1 MTIALGGSPLVDG
14 IRRRIS
20 QLSPVE
26 ATVASVLL
34 GHGDHLIYQ
43 SASEIAAQAGAAL
56 STVVRTCKNL
66 GFKGFQDLKLSL
78 ARENRVPAPSEIHT
92 DVSDAD
98 QPRDILRKLQ
108 ASGSSA
114 IDFGVSHVDP
124 DQFDLAVARLSA
136 ARNILCLGIGTS
148 APLAQDAAYRFLWL
162 GRHAQA
168 PNDVHVQH
176 VRASLLGADDVA
188 LVISHTGSTRE
199 TVAAATSARERG
211 ASVVT
216 VTSYPRSPLAAVSDI
231 VLVAASEETSYRV
244 EALASRI
251 AHLVVLDALWVATAL
266 TIGKSALDCTRRIAD
281 VISEHRY

>member
-1 MTIALGGSPLVDG
+1 MLGRGPLADG
-14 IRRRIS
+14 IRSRIP

-26 ATVASVLL
+26 AGVAHVLL
-34 GHGDHLIYQ
+34 GQGESLIYQ
-43 SASEIAAQAGAAL
+43 SASEIATLSGAAL

-78 ARENRVPAPSEIHT
+78 ARENRLPAPGEIQSDISE
-92 DVSDAD
+92 DDR
-98 QPRDILRKLQ
+98 PRDILRKLQ

-114 IDFGVSHVDP
+114 VDFGVGHVDA
-124 DQFDLAVARLSA
+124 DRFDFAVAALTT
-136 ARNILCLGIGTS
+136 ARSILCLGVGTS
-148 APLAQDAAYRFLWL
+148 APLAQDAAYRYMWL
-162 GRHAQA
+162 GRNAEA

-188 LVISHTGSTRE
+188 LVVSHTGSTRE
-199 TVAAATSARERG
+199 TVTVAKAAQGRG
-211 ASVVT
+211 ATVVT
-216 VTSYPRSPLAAVSDI
+216 VTSYPRSPLTAVSDI
-231 VLVAASEETSYRV
+231 VLVAASEETAYRV

-266 TIGKSALDCTRRIAD
+266 KIGKPALDNTRRIAD